1 MKSKT
6 IVGLT
11 SMLASAALLTAVF
24 AAPVIAEESEY
35 TWSIDLDCLLCHQKQ
50 ADSLSGAASATEAM
64 DDPIESADKTSA
76 DDADKTG
83 SASEISDPANSEDA
97 DSENLT
103 HLNAV
108 SNYASMH
115 VADFN
120 IGCTDCHV
128 DSDELAKGHKK
139 LNSGKEAKRLKKS
152 EVESTVCTSCHQVDD
167 LADATKDCQLLVDT
181 NDTVVNPHALPQG
194 EGHAGIQCTDCHQVH
209 NGKSIKESATS
220 ACLQCHHAGVFECN
234 TCH

>member
-1 MKSKT
+1 MKPRV

-11 SMLASAALLTAVF
+11 SLLASTMLFAVIF
-24 AAPVIAEESEY
+24 AASAIAEESEY

-50 ADSLSGAASATEAM
+50 ADSLSGDASTAEITSDSAKSTGEAPAN
-64 DDPIESADKTSA
+64 DG
-76 DDADKTG
+76 DKTG
-83 SASEISDPANSEDA
+83 SASETSSPSVSEDQ
-97 DSENLT
+97 T
-103 HLNAV
+103 HLDEV
-108 SNYASMH
+108 SNFASMH
-115 VADFN
+115 AADFS

-128 DSDELAKGHKK
+128 DSEGLAKGHKK

-181 NDTVVNPHALPQG
+181 NGTVVNPHALPQG
-194 EGHAGIQCTDCHQVH
+194 EGHAEIQCTDCHQVH
-209 NGKSIKESATS
+209 SGESIKESATS
-220 ACLQCHHAGVFECN
+220 TCLQCHHAGVYECN